1 MVEAGGPTLVQRAAQ
16 LASCDVVLSSDPIT
30 NQLALLSGMPLV
42 ALGQDPASLPERAG
56 VQAVG
61 QAGALHKL
69 NTPKVLQALGLG

>member
-1 MVEAGGPTLVQRAAQ
+1 
-16 LASCDVVLSSDPIT
+16 
-30 NQLALLSGMPLV
+30 MPLV

-69 NTPKVLQALGLG
+69 NTPEVLQALGLG